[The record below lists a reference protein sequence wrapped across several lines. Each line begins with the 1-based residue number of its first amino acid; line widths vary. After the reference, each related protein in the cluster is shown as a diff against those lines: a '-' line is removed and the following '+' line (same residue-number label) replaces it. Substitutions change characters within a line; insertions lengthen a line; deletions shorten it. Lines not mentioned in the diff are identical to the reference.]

1 MKRLFG
7 AGRDGRWGPARPS
20 RSGLLGSGILPARR
34 TALGLIVTG
43 IATFAVPSPAA
54 AQTTARCDIGNSD
67 GESYHGP
74 CIFTLGPKGSFSV
87 VRYGNA
93 PIVEDL
99 VEVRVIVIS
108 PGVAEVHGVTASN
121 TELRWGRAT
130 RATSNKA
137 CWRSTSFW
145 ICVYG

>member
-1 MKRLFG
+1 MSPVR
-7 AGRDGRWGPARPS
+7 
-20 RSGLLGSGILPARR
+20 
-34 TALGLIVTG
+34 LGLIAAAIG
-43 IATFAVPSPAA
+43 AFASPSVAA
-54 AQTTARCDIGNSD
+54 AQTTARCDIGTSD

-74 CIFTLGPKGSFSV
+74 CIFTLGPRGSFSV
-87 VRYGNA
+87 VRHGNA
-93 PIVEDL
+93 AIVEDL
-99 VEVRVIVIS
+99 VEIRVAVIS